1 MNTDSNDFDQ
11 IELEENTPIINYVDL
26 ESFRMNIMPNNL
38 TIATMTISCHL
49 GTLFKINNI
58 YKYMLL
64 DNDNIVA
71 IKSKTGMRCIDSY
84 KAKFKSTNQNSSKN
98 FYNQLTTVIRVSDE
112 KFINIK
118 LFKNGSI
125 QMTGCKKLEDTNIVI
140 NKLINKLK
148 ERLIAINDENENQTD
163 ITFVENPNLIEVTR
177 FKIDLINCGFG
188 VNYLINREQLH
199 NLLSEFRITSRIS
212 SIHACVNIKYKIVE
226 DSVEHVLSIFV
237 FQTGSIIIIGKKADF
252 IKEAYGFIVSFLNK
266 NKHKIIKRDISKMLS
281 ADEIKEILQRH
292 EALQV

>member
-11 IELEENTPIINYVDL
+11 IELEEIIPTINYIDL
-26 ESFRMNIMPNNL
+26 ESFRMNIIPSNL

-58 YKYMLL
+58 YQYMLL

-71 IKSKTGMRCIDSY
+71 IKSKNGMRCIDNY
-84 KAKFKSTNQNSSKN
+84 KTKFKSTNQNSSKN
-98 FYNQLTTVIRVSDE
+98 FYNQLTTVVRVSDE

-148 ERLIAINDENENQTD
+148 ERLIAINGEDQIE

-199 NLLSEFRITSRIS
+199 NLLSEFKITSRIS

-226 DSVEHVLSIFV
+226 DSIEHVLSIFV
-237 FQTGSIIIIGKKADF
+237 FQTGSIIIIGKKQ
-252 IKEAYGFIVSFLNK
+252 ITLK
-266 NKHKIIKRDISKMLS
+266 KHTALLS
-281 ADEIKEILQRH
+281 
-292 EALQV
+292 VF

>member
-11 IELEENTPIINYVDL
+11 IELEEIIPTINYIDL
-26 ESFRMNIMPNNL
+26 ESFRMNIIPSNL

-58 YKYMLL
+58 YQYMLL

-71 IKSKTGMRCIDSY
+71 IKSKNGMRCIDNY
-84 KAKFKSTNQNSSKN
+84 KTKFKSPNQNSSKN
-98 FYNQLTTVIRVSDE
+98 FYNQLTTVVRVSDE

-148 ERLIAINDENENQTD
+148 ERLIAINGEDQIE

-199 NLLSEFRITSRIS
+199 NLLSEFKITSRIS

-226 DSVEHVLSIFV
+226 DSIEHVLSIFV
-237 FQTGSIIIIGKKADF
+237 FQTGSIIIIGKKADY
-252 IKEAYGFIVSFLNK
+252 IKEAYSFIVSFLNK

>member
-1 MNTDSNDFDQ
+1 MNTESNDFDQ
-11 IELEENTPIINYVDL
+11 IELEEITPTINYIDL
-26 ESFRMNIMPNNL
+26 ESFRMNTIPSNL

-58 YKYMLL
+58 YQYMLL

-71 IKSKTGMRCIDSY
+71 IKSKNGMRCIDSY

-98 FYNQLTTVIRVSDE
+98 FYNQLTTVVRVSDE

-125 QMTGCKKLEDTNIVI
+125 QMTGCKKLEDSNIVI

-148 ERLIAINDENENQTD
+148 EILIAVNGEDQIE

-226 DSVEHVLSIFV
+226 DSIEHVLSIFV
-237 FQTGSIIIIGKKADF
+237 FQTGSIIIIGKKADY
-252 IKEAYGFIVSFLNK
+252 IKEAYSFIVSFLNK

>member
-1 MNTDSNDFDQ
+1 MNTESNDFDQ
-11 IELEENTPIINYVDL
+11 IELEDSIPMINYVDL
-26 ESFRMNIMPNNL
+26 ESFRMNVMPNNL

-58 YKYMLL
+58 YQYMLL

-71 IKSKTGMRCIDSY
+71 IKSKNGMRCIDSY

-98 FYNQLTTVIRVSDE
+98 FYNQLTTVVRVSDE

-148 ERLIAINDENENQTD
+148 ERLIAVNGEDQIE
-163 ITFVENPNLIEVTR
+163 ITFVDNPNLIEVTR

-226 DSVEHVLSIFV
+226 DSVEHILSIFV
-237 FQTGSIIIIGKKADF
+237 FQTGSIIIIGKKADY
-252 IKEAYGFIVSFLNK
+252 IKEAYSFIVSFLNK

>member
-11 IELEENTPIINYVDL
+11 IELEEITPTINYIDL
-26 ESFRMNIMPNNL
+26 ESFRMNTIPSNL

-58 YKYMLL
+58 YQYMLL

-71 IKSKTGMRCIDSY
+71 IKSKNGMRCIDNY

-98 FYNQLTTVIRVSDE
+98 FYNQLTTVVRVSDE

-148 ERLIAINDENENQTD
+148 ERLIAVNSEDQIE
-163 ITFVENPNLIEVTR
+163 ITFVENPNLIEITR

-199 NLLSEFRITSRIS
+199 NLLSEFKITSRIS

-226 DSVEHVLSIFV
+226 DSIEHVLSIFV
-237 FQTGSIIIIGKKADF
+237 FQTGSIIIIGKKADY

-292 EALQV
+292 EASQV